1 MPEPVAVVFGAGDA
15 LGGAIAARFARA
27 GFHAVPSRRKA
38 EPLEAL
44 AASIRADGG
53 KATPIPCDARDE
65 DAVKSVHD
73 RIEAEIG
80 PIEVAVFNAG
90 AWHNA
95 PIAEMTARI
104 YRQVWDTA
112 AFAGFL
118 TAREAAIR
126 MVPRGR
132 GTILITGATASVRGG
147 SGFAAFAGAKF
158 ALRALAQSM
167 ARELAP
173 RGIHVAHIIV
183 DGRIDARAVREK
195 FADQIAG
202 SGPDGLLSP
211 AAIAETFHAIHAQPR
226 DGWTFE
232 IDLRPWREAW

>member
-1 MPEPVAVVFGAGDA
+1 MEDPAAVVFGAGDA

-44 AASIRADGG
+44 AASIRAEGG

-65 DAVKSVHD
+65 DAVKAVYD

-80 PIEVAVFNAG
+80 PVEVAVFNAG

-118 TAREAAIR
+118 VAREAAIR
-126 MVPRGR
+126 MVPRGK
-132 GTILITGATASVRGG
+132 GAILFTGATASVRGG
-147 SGFAAFAGAKF
+147 PGFAAFSGAKF

-173 RGIHVAHIIV
+173 EGVHVAHIIV
-183 DGRIDARAVREK
+183 DGRIDADAVREK
-195 FADQIAG
+195 FAQDIAG
-202 SGPDGLLSP
+202 LGADGLMSP
-211 AAIAETFHAIHAQPR
+211 AAIAETFHAVQAQPR
-226 DGWTFE
+226 DAWTFE

>member
-1 MPEPVAVVFGAGDA
+1 MPEPAAVVFGAGDA

-27 GFHAVPSRRKA
+27 GFHAVPSRRKTG
-38 EPLEAL
+38 PLETL
-44 AASIRADGG
+44 AASIRAAGG
-53 KATPIPCDARDE
+53 KATPIPCDARNE
-65 DAVKSVHD
+65 DAVRSVYD
-73 RIEAEIG
+73 RIEVGIG

-90 AWHNA
+90 AWYNA
-95 PIAEMTARI
+95 PIAETTARI

-147 SGFAAFAGAKF
+147 PGFAAFAGAKF
-158 ALRALAQSM
+158 ALRGLAQSM

-173 RGIHVAHIIV
+173 RGIHVAHVIV
-183 DGRIDARAVREK
+183 DGRIDAAAVREK
-195 FADQIAG
+195 FADQIAD
-202 SGPDGLLSP
+202 SGPDGLMSP
-211 AAIAETFHAIHAQPR
+211 TAIAETFHAIHAQPR
-226 DGWTFE
+226 DCWTFE
-232 IDLRPWREAW
+232 IDLRPWREVW